1 METEDRRTVG
11 TRSRVAALAL
21 VVALT
26 GSLLL
31 VAAPSAQATGPC
43 DFGRGEDQG
52 VRAYMR
58 DVIRCAVD
66 RWSVRGGTRT
76 ALCIAKRESG
86 LLPWAESSDGINKG
100 LYQQHVDY
108 WANNYDDLRQAR
120 LGAGE
125 ADPERPH
132 ERDRVDPHGAR
143 RRLGSLGRQ
152 RLRLNL
158 SPDHAARLPTW

>member
-1 METEDRRTVG
+1 M
-11 TRSRVAALAL
+11 AL

-31 VAAPSAQATGPC
+31 VAAPAAQATGPC

-66 RWSVRGGTRT
+66 RWSVRGGAQDR
-76 ALCIAKRESG
+76 ALHRQAGERPV
-86 LLPWAESSDGINKG
+86 PWAESSNGINKG
-100 LYQQHVDY
+100 LYQQHIDY
-108 WANNYDDLRQAR
+108 WANNYETYTKPA
-120 LGAGE
+120 LGAEE

-132 ERDRVDPHGAR
+132 ERDRVDPHGPR
-143 RRLGSLGRQ
+143 RWLGSMGRQ

-158 SPDHAARLPTW
+158 RPGTTRLDSPAW